1 MNKII
6 QVLTIFSLLIFNS
19 CSTEDDSYSLPMAGN
34 ECRIVERTFSY
45 NNNKYIHYYDDLDR
59 LILREAYNGDSLIEE
74 WEYVYNG
81 NAINANRY
89 YFLQSRTLDEN
100 ASHSVFLNSNGSVQ
114 RREGRSKNQYL
125 FSANDPTFI
134 TSVLNHTYKYDEEGY
149 LVEDIAILN
158 RYETE
163 SGEFLHEFKIVR
175 ERTIVDGNVQTLI
188 ESDYYDQD
196 LYREIRTEY
205 SYTNDSGNTYSGE
218 LFLGTPNKNLVEEVK
233 KYNEDGTLDYHHKFS
248 YVLDENSN
256 IKEKATEDL
265 QNNTNPSTT
274 FYNWD
279 CN

>member
-1 MNKII
+1 MNQII
-6 QVLTIFSLLIFNS
+6 QVLTIFSLLIFSS

-34 ECRIVERTFSY
+34 ECRIVETTIS
-45 NNNKYIHYYDDLDR
+45 NNNYKYIHHYDDLNR
-59 LILREAYNGDSLIEE
+59 LILRETYREDTLIDE
-74 WEYVYNG
+74 WEYIYNG
-81 NAINANRY
+81 NTVNANNY

-100 ASHSVFLNSNGSVQ
+100 ASHSVFLNANGSVQ
-114 RREGRSKNQYL
+114 RREGRSTNQYL

-149 LVEDIAILN
+149 LIEDIVTLN

-163 SGEFLHEFKIVR
+163 SGKFLHEFKIVR

-196 LYREIRTEY
+196 LYREIKTEY
-205 SYTNDSGNTYSGE
+205 SYTNDSGNKYSGE

-233 KYNEDGTLDYHHKFS
+233 RYNDDGTLDYHHKFS

-256 IKEKATEDL
+256 IKEKVTEDL
-265 QNNTNPSTT
+265 NNNTNFGTILH
-274 FYNWD
+274 NWD